1 MLVGANIPG
10 YCLPLRSQ
18 LDKSTVGPEWH
29 ARGRRA
35 SLGGPQ
41 GPQKDQ
47 PVSFVT
53 LALAAGVTLLV
64 AVVGSGPPTSR
75 WFIAIISGLGTLLI
89 VPGDRLARP
98 FGTVCIGIAL
108 AGFVAYWGT
117 TGEASVLSAAVAL
130 MGEVF
135 GALLIGGG
143 LGVLV
148 ARGALDLLP
157 VRMANLVQL
166 RYVRPAIAGLAVGA
180 GGVVA
185 IAWSLSWDSPEAAA
199 LALVVFAAG
208 WTTGRAAAS
217 EEYRRS
223 KGRDA

>member
-1 MLVGANIPG
+1 L
-10 YCLPLRSQ
+10 
-18 LDKSTVGPEWH
+18 
-29 ARGRRA
+29 
-35 SLGGPQ
+35 
-41 GPQKDQ
+41 
-47 PVSFVT
+47 SFVT
-53 LALAAGVTLLV
+53 LALAAATALLV
-64 AVVGSGPPTSR
+64 AVVGTGPPPSR

-98 FGTVCIGIAL
+98 LGTVCIGIGL
-108 AGFVAYWGT
+108 AGFVAYWAT
-117 TGEASVLSAAVAL
+117 SGEASVLSAALAL

-166 RYVRPAIAGLAVGA
+166 PYVRPAIAGLAVGA
-180 GGVVA
+180 GGIVA

-199 LALVVFAAG
+199 LFLVVVAAG
-208 WTTGRAAAS
+208 WATGYGAAS
-217 EEYRRS
+217 EEYRRG
-223 KGRDA
+223 KETPKR